1 MDMNGGIQMYLAM
14 LLIGG
19 FMFLSF
25 PFLVFAKIKKT
36 KQENIEEAKKK
47 LNLFLICMIPVPIIA
62 FIFLWFG
69 FKAFM

>member
-25 PFLVFAKIKKT
+25 PFLVFAKIKKR
-36 KQENIEEAKKK
+36 NKKIQRRQRK
-47 LNLFLICMIPVPIIA
+47 N
-62 FIFLWFG
+62 
-69 FKAFM
+69 